1 MRDGKGGGRGRV
13 LASGPSFC
21 CMFCWR
27 TAIHMNFGRWRGT
40 LMPREKRYKK
50 RSIRRGIRRGYTSQK
65 KDQLLQSLRT
75 AFKCHKTERAAARHP
90 LDLSK
95 RVLCPLEERP
105 TT

>member
-40 LMPREKRYKK
+40 LMPCEKKYKK
-50 RSIRRGIRRGYTSQK
+50 RSNRRGTLVKKRSTSTIPEDCIQ
-65 KDQLLQSLRT
+65 QREQSVSFSCL
-75 AFKCHKTERAAARHP
+75 
-90 LDLSK
+90 
-95 RVLCPLEERP
+95 
-105 TT
+105 